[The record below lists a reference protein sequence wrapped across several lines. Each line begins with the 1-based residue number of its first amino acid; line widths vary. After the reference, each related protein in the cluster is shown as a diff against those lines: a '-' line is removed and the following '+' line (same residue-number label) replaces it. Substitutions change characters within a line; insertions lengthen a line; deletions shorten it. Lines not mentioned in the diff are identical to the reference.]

1 MKDEAG
7 LSVLAIGTCCAKAGV
22 VPATNTRASRIFCMG
37 ASRWSCCRLTR
48 PWPVSQRGFRCQ
60 RRFGVATLAAAPR
73 GRAGVREIMSRS
85 HTALAI
91 LVVLL
96 AFLAVVLGLYG
107 LLVWRRSD
115 VALTGAI
122 LLLGLAQLL
131 SI

>member
-22 VPATNTRASRIFCMG
+22 MPATNARASRIFCMR

-48 PWPVSQRGFRCQ
+48 PWPVSPRGFRCQ
-60 RRFGVATLAAAPR
+60 GRLGVWET
-73 GRAGVREIMSRS
+73 RS
-85 HTALAI
+85 KSPTALAI

-131 SI
+131 SIVWRRRPGPPGGP